1 MKTKNK
7 VMQALVLADRKGL
20 TKEQWLEIRKQGIG
34 GSEAGAI
41 CGLNPFSTPFTV
53 YGEKLGILPPKEE
66 TEAMRIGNDLE
77 DYIAK
82 RFTEKT
88 GKKVKNCNYVLQHTK
103 HSWMLADVDR
113 LVVGENAGL
122 ECKSTSAFN
131 KTNFEKADIPAQWYT
146 QCVHYMAVTG
156 AKKWYLAV
164 LVLGVG
170 FYDFVIER
178 NEEDIK
184 ALEEIEDDFWN
195 NHVMAGIE
203 PDPDGRE
210 ETSEVIKSLYTA
222 QEGESVDL
230 LPYRGLLDEYAKI
243 TASINELEQ
252 KKEQLKQELQ
262 IYMAMATEGITEGY
276 KVTWKQQVT
285 NKLDTKRLQAEHP
298 EIYNAYLKQSVSR
311 PFKITKKEG

>member
-285 NKLDTKRLQAEHP
+285 NKLDTKRLQVEHP

>member
-1 MKTKNK
+1 
-7 VMQALVLADRKGL
+7 MQALVLADRKGL

-77 DYIAK
+77 EYIAK

-88 GKKVKNCNYVLQHTK
+88 GKKVKNCNYVLQHPK

-195 NHVMAGIE
+195 NHVMVGIE

>member
-230 LPYRGLLDEYAKI
+230 LPYRELLDEYAKI

>member
-1 MKTKNK
+1 
-7 VMQALVLADRKGL
+7 MQALVLADRKGL

-77 DYIAK
+77 EYIAK

-88 GKKVKNCNYVLQHTK
+88 GKKVKNCNFVLQHPK